1 MTNHFVATTRPSWGL
16 VHPID
21 GDPPDISF
29 ELWER
34 IKVDDRVKLARAQL
48 EYQKAV
54 LQAQLDLIQVFEGLA
69 NVPVARQ

>member
-1 MTNHFVATTRPSWGL
+1 L

-29 ELWER
+29 ALFER
-34 IKVDDRVKLARAQL
+34 IRVEDRVKLARAQL

-54 LQAQLDLIQVFEGLA
+54 LQAQLDLLNVAEGLA
-69 NVPVARQ
+69 GF